1 MSIKDHALLVSLYI
15 GKPQLTKK
23 DDKATNDAEA
33 ANNARGAGQYR
44 KDLYPRHLV
53 APIVAVESAARAYI
67 DGTTFPWRRGA
78 DVLPMARFMAFTDVM
93 GKFETQFWQSVTA
106 FLNNWSN
113 VMSEAQRQQ
122 GDLFAANEYPDM
134 SELRAEFEFRV
145 SYMPITDTGD
155 FRVGIQE
162 DELAVLRAAV
172 ERDTH
177 NSIETLMK
185 EPLVRLRK
193 VVEKLA
199 EATGKDREVINKK
212 TGERETRA
220 AVFRDSLI
228 DNIVEEISLIGDFAD
243 MLPDDIKNIAG
254 VAKDVC
260 TPHPDAL
267 RVDPDL
273 RAKTN
278 TNAKMLLAAIEEMM
292 A

>member
-1 MSIKDHALLVSLYI
+1 MSIKDHALLVSLYV

-33 ANNARGAGQYR
+33 ANNAKGAGQYR

-67 DGTTFPWRRGA
+67 DSTTFPWRRGA
-78 DVLPMARFMAFTDVM
+78 DVLPMARFMNFTEVM
-93 GKFETQFWQSVTA
+93 GKFEVQFWQTVTA

-113 VMSEAQRQQ
+113 VMTEAQRQQ

-134 SELRAEFEFRV
+134 TELRAEFEFRV
-145 SYMPITDTGD
+145 SYVPITDTGD
-155 FRVGIQE
+155 FRVSIQE
-162 DELAVLRAAV
+162 DELDLLRQAV
-172 ERDTH
+172 ERDTKA
-177 NSIETLMK
+177 SIDNMMQ
-185 EPLVRLRK
+185 EPLLRLRK
-193 VVEKLA
+193 VVGKLA
-199 EATGKDREVINKK
+199 EATGKDREVVNKK
-212 TGERETRA
+212 TGAVEVKA
-220 AVFRDSLI
+220 VVFRDSLI
-228 DNIVEEISLIGDFAD
+228 ENIVEEIALISDFAD
-243 MLPDDIKNIAG
+243 MLPSEVKDVAS

-273 RAKTN
+273 RARTN
-278 TNAKMLLAAIEEMM
+278 TNAKLLLDKIEEML